1 MNIIE
6 KRKIF
11 LTISAILIVISIVM
25 LFVRG
30 LNLSIDFTGGSRLE
44 LAKDFDGEVLSR
56 DEIENIYNEQKLKI
70 NSIQETD
77 GGYRISSSSI
87 SEQEK
92 DKIIERLK
100 AQELSFE
107 FLGPTIGNETKN
119 KAIVAVLIAILAI
132 TTYIAIAFRKS
143 GGVISSWKF
152 GVAAIIALA
161 HDVIITLG
169 AFSLFGLLFEVEIDA
184 LFVTAILTIMG
195 FSVHDTIVVFDRIRE
210 NITNNVKRLS
220 FGEVV
225 NNSIKET
232 IGRSLNTSV
241 TVIFVLF
248 AMALFGGESIRWF
261 IIAFIIGVVVGT
273 YSSIFIASP
282 ILLEWHNMDKN
293 GGFKS
298 LKSRLNL
305 GGGGKNDT

>member
-11 LTISAILIVISIVM
+11 LTISAILILVSIVM

-44 LAKDFDGEVLSR
+44 LAKELEKGELSR
-56 DEIENIYNEQKLKI
+56 DAIENIYNEQKLKI

-77 GGYRISSSSI
+77 KGYRISSSSM
-87 SEQEK
+87 SEQQK
-92 DKIIERLK
+92 DKIIEDLK

-107 FLGPTIGNETKN
+107 FLGPTIGNEAKN

-161 HDVIITLG
+161 HDIVITLG
-169 AFSLFGLLFEVEIDA
+169 AFSLFGLLFEVEVDV

-220 FGEVV
+220 FEEVI

-261 IIAFIIGVVVGT
+261 VIAFIIGVLVGT

-282 ILLEWHNMDKN
+282 ILLEWHNFDKN
-293 GGFKS
+293 GGVRT
-298 LKSRLNL
+298 LKERIKKLR
-305 GGGGKNDT
+305 KK